1 MDKTFAY
8 ILIVAFFIVAI
19 VVTKTSSMAEYRN
32 KFCRVVGRSMIALM
46 WISIVTLTV
55 LVILY

>member
-8 ILIVAFFIVAI
+8 ILIAAFIFAAI
-19 VVTKTSSMAEYRN
+19 VVTKTSSMTEYRN
-32 KFCRVVGRSMIALM
+32 KFCRVIGRSMITLM
-46 WISIVTLTV
+46 WACIIALTT

>member
-8 ILIVAFFIVAI
+8 ILIAAFIFVAI
-19 VVTKTSSMAEYRN
+19 VVTKTSSMTEYKD
-32 KFCRVVGRSMIALM
+32 KFCRVIGRSMIALM
-46 WISIVTLTV
+46 WICIIALTT

>member
-8 ILIVAFFIVAI
+8 ILIAAFFIVAI
-19 VVTKTSSMAEYRN
+19 VVTKTSSMTEYRN

-46 WISIVTLTV
+46 WACIVALTT

>member
-8 ILIVAFFIVAI
+8 ILIAAFFIVAI
-19 VVTKTSSMAEYRN
+19 VVTKTSSMTEYRN
-32 KFCRVVGRSMIALM
+32 TFCRVIGRSVIALM
-46 WISIVTLTV
+46 WICVIALTT

>member
-8 ILIVAFFIVAI
+8 ILIAAFFIVAI
-19 VVTKTSSMAEYRN
+19 VVTKTSSMTEYRN

-46 WISIVTLTV
+46 WICIIALTV

>member
-8 ILIVAFFIVAI
+8 FIIAAWIFAAI
-19 VVTKTSSMAEYRN
+19 IITKTSPMTEYSN

-46 WISIVTLTV
+46 WICIVALTI

>member
-8 ILIVAFFIVAI
+8 ILIAAFIFVAI

-46 WISIVTLTV
+46 WISIIALTT

>member
-8 ILIVAFFIVAI
+8 ILIAAFFVIAI
-19 VVTKTSSMAEYRN
+19 VVTKTSSMTEYRN
-32 KFCRVVGRSMIALM
+32 RFCRVIGRSMIALM
-46 WISIVTLTV
+46 WISIIALTT

>member
-8 ILIVAFFIVAI
+8 ILIAAFIFVAT
-19 VVTKTSSMAEYRN
+19 VVTKTSSMTEYRN

-46 WISIVTLTV
+46 WICIIALTT
-55 LVILY
+55 LVILC

>member
-8 ILIVAFFIVAI
+8 ILIAAFFIVAI
-19 VVTKTSSMAEYRN
+19 VVTKTSSMTEYRN

-46 WISIVTLTV
+46 WICTVVLTV

>member
-8 ILIVAFFIVAI
+8 ILIAAFIFVAI
-19 VVTKTSSMAEYRN
+19 VVTKTSSMTEYRN

-46 WISIVTLTV
+46 WISIIALTM

>member
-8 ILIVAFFIVAI
+8 ILIAAFIFVAI
-19 VVTKTSSMAEYRN
+19 VVTRTSPMSEYKN
-32 KFCRVVGRSMIALM
+32 KFCRVVGRSTIALM
-46 WISIVTLTV
+46 WISIIALTT

>member
-8 ILIVAFFIVAI
+8 ILIAAFIFVAI
-19 VVTKTSSMAEYRN
+19 VVTKTSSMTEYRD
-32 KFCRVVGRSMIALM
+32 KSCRVVGRSMIALM
-46 WISIVTLTV
+46 WICIIALTT

>member
-8 ILIVAFFIVAI
+8 ILIAAFIFVAI
-19 VVTKTSSMAEYRN
+19 VVTKTSSMTEYRN
-32 KFCRVVGRSMIALM
+32 KFCRVIGRSMIALM
-46 WISIVTLTV
+46 WICIVALTT

>member
-19 VVTKTSSMAEYRN
+19 VVTKTSSMTEYRN

-46 WISIVTLTV
+46 WACIVALTT

>member
-8 ILIVAFFIVAI
+8 ILIAAFIFVAI
-19 VVTKTSSMAEYRN
+19 VVTKTSSITEYRN
-32 KFCRVVGRSMIALM
+32 KFCRVVERSMITLM
-46 WISIVTLTV
+46 WICIIALTT

>member
-8 ILIVAFFIVAI
+8 ILIAAFIFVAI
-19 VVTKTSSMAEYRN
+19 VVTKTSSMTEYRN

-46 WISIVTLTV
+46 WTCIVALTT

>member
-8 ILIVAFFIVAI
+8 ILIAAFFIVAI
-19 VVTKTSSMAEYRN
+19 VVTKTSSMTEYRN
-32 KFCRVVGRSMIALM
+32 KFCRVIGRSMIALM
-46 WISIVTLTV
+46 WACIVALTI

>member
-8 ILIVAFFIVAI
+8 ILIAAFFIVAI
-19 VVTKTSSMAEYRN
+19 VVTKTSSMTEYRN
-32 KFCRVVGRSMIALM
+32 KLCGAIGRSMIALM
-46 WISIVTLTV
+46 WICIVALTT